1 MKPVDDKNLTQ
12 RYNSRIYD
20 NFLMHWKYV
29 KREKVGDKWK
39 YYYDDGKKT
48 EASANEAKTTVKQ
61 INAKLDSVN
70 DMIES
75 TNKQILNENKH
86 IVDAKMDY
94 KKAVDLNKARL
105 AEGKKTLDM
114 SYELGDAYGRQISS
128 QNKKSRL
135 LEEKASLEKQKTTL
149 ERDLAK
155 AEKEANILSE
165 EYANSPHA
173 KGYDTL
179 DKIKDVLG
187 VDEREEY
194 KDAKAKYKKAVDK
207 KNEAKREADTAIR
220 KALDNPK
227 IDSYQD
233 DALLKV
239 GTHTFWKEAVATRGE
254 KYTKAK
260 SDYMDTP
267 LGTALKVTETIKD
280 IPFEVEYTLEKL
292 SKKKNK

>member
-1 MKPVDDKNLTQ
+1 MDNKTLMDSHRSN
-12 RYNSRIYD
+12 IYS
-20 NFLMHWKYV
+20 NFLMHWKYI

-61 INAKLDSVN
+61 INAKIDSVN

-75 TNKQILNENKH
+75 TNNQILNENKR

-155 AEKEANILSE
+155 AEKKANTLSE
-165 EYANSPHA
+165 EYANSPRA

-194 KDAKAKYKKAVDK
+194 KDAKAKYEKAVDK

-233 DALLKV
+233 DAHLKV
-239 GTHTFWKEAVATRGE
+239 GTHTFWKETVATRGE
-254 KYTKAK
+254 KYMKAK
-260 SDYMDTP
+260 SEYMDTP

-280 IPFEVEYTLEKL
+280 IPFEVEYALKKL
-292 SKKKNK
+292 SNKRKSK

>member
-1 MKPVDDKNLTQ
+1 MDDKNLTE
-12 RYNSRIYD
+12 RHNSRIYD
-20 NFLMHWKYV
+20 NFLMHWKYI

-48 EASANEAKTTVKQ
+48 EASANEAKATVKRL
-61 INAKLDSVN
+61 NAKLDSIN

-128 QNKKSRL
+128 QDKKSRL
-135 LEEKASLEKQKTTL
+135 LEEKASLEKQKNTL
-149 ERDLAK
+149 ESDLAK
-155 AEKEANILSE
+155 AEKEVNILSE
-165 EYANSPHA
+165 EYANSPRA

-194 KDAKAKYKKAVDK
+194 KDAKAKYEKAVDK
-207 KNEAKREADTAIR
+207 KNEANREADTAIR
-220 KALDNPK
+220 KAFDNHK
-227 IDSYQD
+227 IDSYHD
-233 DALLKV
+233 DAHLKV
-239 GTHTFWKEAVATRGE
+239 ETYRFWKEAVTTRGK
-254 KYTKAK
+254 KYMKAK

-280 IPFEVEYTLEKL
+280 IPFEVEYALKKL
-292 SKKKNK
+292 SNKRKSK

>member
-1 MKPVDDKNLTQ
+1 MDNKTLMDSHRSN
-12 RYNSRIYD
+12 IYS
-20 NFLMHWKYV
+20 NFLMHWKYI

-61 INAKLDSVN
+61 INAKIDSVN

-75 TNKQILNENKH
+75 TNKQILNENKR

-155 AEKEANILSE
+155 AEKEANTLSE
-165 EYANSPHA
+165 EYANSPRA

-187 VDEREEY
+187 VDEREAY
-194 KDAKAKYKKAVDK
+194 KDAKAAYENATDK
-207 KNEAKREADTAIR
+207 KNEADQEAE
-220 KALDNPK
+220 KARRRFLDDPK
-227 IDSYQD
+227 SDYKAD
-233 DALLKV
+233 DAILKIN
-239 GTHTFWKEAVATRGE
+239 THRFWRETEQKRGQE
-254 KYTKAK
+254 YMKAK
-260 SDYMDTP
+260 SDYMETP

-280 IPFEVEYTLEKL
+280 IPFEVEYTLKKL
-292 SKKKNK
+292 SNKRKSK

>member
-1 MKPVDDKNLTQ
+1 MDDKTLMDSHRSN
-12 RYNSRIYD
+12 IYS
-20 NFLMHWKYV
+20 NFLMHWKYI
-29 KREKVGDKWK
+29 KREKVGDTWK
-39 YYYDDGKKT
+39 YYYDDRKKT

-155 AEKEANILSE
+155 AEKEANMLSE
-165 EYANSPHA
+165 EYANSPRA

-194 KDAKAKYKKAVDK
+194 KDAKAAYENATDK
-207 KNEAKREADTAIR
+207 KNEADQEAE
-220 KALDNPK
+220 KARRRFLDDPK
-227 IDSYQD
+227 SDYKAD
-233 DALLKV
+233 DAILKV
-239 GTHTFWKEAVATRGE
+239 NMLRFWREKEQKRGE
-254 KYTKAK
+254 EYMNAK
-260 SDYMDTP
+260 SEYMDTP

-280 IPFEVEYTLEKL
+280 IPFEVEYALKKL
-292 SKKKNK
+292 SNKRKSK